1 MKEAGR
7 DDKGFLERR
16 HAFIYMSSMA
26 AFLPQQQSLVVAT
39 ETHGPP
45 SQRYFISGR
54 LLKSV
59 WTSDGEKPECYGDT
73 ENGHTSN
80 F

>member
-1 MKEAGR
+1 MKSAGNYN
-7 DDKGFLERR
+7 KVFLARR
-16 HAFIYMSSMA
+16 HTLIYMLSMA

-39 ETHGPP
+39 ETRGPP
-45 SQRYFISGR
+45 SQKYFISGH

-59 WTSDGEKPECYGDT
+59 WTSDTEQPGSHGDT
-73 ENGHTSN
+73 ENGPTSY